1 MFEGVVNAIANQQV
15 TLTLGIRLLSL
26 LAQRHGPAIGSDG
39 DSAHAFP
46 RPEDLAHLRPES
58 LRQLGFSR
66 QKSRAMI
73 ELAQSSDE
81 EPMNLE
87 RLTNLPDD
95 DAVASLCRLRGVG
108 RWSAEYVLLRT
119 LGRLHVFPG
128 DDVGRSQQFAAMA
141 EAGQTARVR

>member
-1 MFEGVVNAIANQQV
+1 
-15 TLTLGIRLLSL
+15 
-26 LAQRHGPAIGSDG
+26 
-39 DSAHAFP
+39 
-46 RPEDLAHLRPES
+46 
-58 LRQLGFSR
+58 
-66 QKSRAMI
+66 MI

-128 DDVGRSQQFAAMA
+128 DDVGARNNLQRWLRLAKPLEYA
-141 EAGQTARVR
+141 EVGRALTRWQPYQGLIYFHLLLNALADAGHLQAGTPTGGMKI